1 MNQIRVSEEVVCSDT
16 LIFYM
21 PLMCVDFTFMLISSL
36 SLERVQ
42 ILPQD
47 GLSAHGVHQGHLHAG

>member
-21 PLMCVDFTFMLISSL
+21 PLMCVDFTFLLISSL
-36 SLERVQ
+36 KL
-42 ILPQD
+42 
-47 GLSAHGVHQGHLHAG
+47 AGK